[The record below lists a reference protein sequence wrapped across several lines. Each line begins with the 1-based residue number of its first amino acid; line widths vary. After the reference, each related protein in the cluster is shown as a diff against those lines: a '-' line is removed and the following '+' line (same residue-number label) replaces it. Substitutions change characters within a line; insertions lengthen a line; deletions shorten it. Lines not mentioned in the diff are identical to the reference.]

1 MSNNQWSA
9 DTRSPIWAFMRTYIR
24 TSLVWF
30 VCVAALLQGC
40 DVNLH
45 PETLAMQRELED
57 SLTTFMQIRNDD
69 EFFRKYIA
77 FNVRFTLR
85 HKWEL
90 NDTVIAKELKNELT
104 SMALVQ
110 AAQRRVDA
118 IQQKND

>member
-9 DTRSPIWAFMRTYIR
+9 DARSPISVFLRTYIR
-24 TSLVWF
+24 TPIMWF
-30 VCVAALLQGC
+30 VCMVVLLQGC
-40 DVNLH
+40 GANLH
-45 PETLAMQRELED
+45 PETRAMQRELED

-90 NDTVIAKELKNELT
+90 NDTVIAKELKKELT